1 MSNLFHLIMEAD
13 GDLVEPFDPGA
24 PANDAGGSEAEPS
37 QDNSQPEDAP
47 PPPDDGGDLAQPFD
61 DSADDGGFGGDDGG
75 GEDDGQD
82 QDQHED
88 QSLSVKA
95 NSVLNQTLYQKLVN
109 RNQEIED
116 TLNNLQTITPVL
128 PSDIIDENDVSI
140 NRLKAALAK
149 GQTYALEKFIDSKY
163 GENLLFYQKLDALY
177 VLLLNEI
184 NKNLKKVKL

>member
-1 MSNLFHLIMEAD
+1 MEAD

-24 PANDAGGSEAEPS
+24 PADDAGGSEAEPS

-128 PSDIIDENDVSI
+128 PSDIIDDGKTGLLAKMEVEDLAQKMEWMISHEME
-140 NRLKAALAK
+140 RRMMGEDAYKKAAQYRK
-149 GQTYALEKFIDSKY
+149 EVVMPRWEK
-163 GENLLFYQKLDALY
+163 LY
-177 VLLLNEI
+177 KSLI
-184 NKNLKKVKL
+184 